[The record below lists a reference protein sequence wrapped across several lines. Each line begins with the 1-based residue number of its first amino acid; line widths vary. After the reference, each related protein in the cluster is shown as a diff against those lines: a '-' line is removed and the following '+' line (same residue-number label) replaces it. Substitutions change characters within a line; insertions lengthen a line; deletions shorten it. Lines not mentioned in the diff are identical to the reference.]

1 MSAAVYN
8 GPAFE
13 GAHPMA
19 EVHDTLTQ
27 EAVRYGLTNLT
38 AQHLAQ
44 FNKAREA
51 AARFVSSLPRDLP
64 VTAEPAHT
72 FRASQEA

>member
-1 MSAAVYN
+1 
-8 GPAFE
+8 
-13 GAHPMA
+13 MA
-19 EVHDTLTQ
+19 EAHDTLTQ

-38 AQHLAQ
+38 AQHLAE

-64 VTAEPAHT
+64 VTTEPAHT

>member
-1 MSAAVYN
+1 MEPLLERHHHSIC
-8 GPAFE
+8 
-13 GAHPMA
+13 
-19 EVHDTLTQ
+19 
-27 EAVRYGLTNLT
+27 VRYGFTNLT

-44 FNKAREA
+44 FSKARDA
-51 AARFVSSLPRDLP
+51 AARFVSTLPRDLP

>member
-1 MSAAVYN
+1 
-8 GPAFE
+8 
-13 GAHPMA
+13 MA
-19 EVHDTLTQ
+19 EAHDTLIQ

-44 FNKAREA
+44 FSKAREA

>member
-1 MSAAVYN
+1 
-8 GPAFE
+8 
-13 GAHPMA
+13 MA
-19 EVHDTLTQ
+19 EAPDTLTQ

-38 AQHLAQ
+38 APHLAE
-44 FNKAREA
+44 FSKAREA

-72 FRASQEA
+72 FRASQEASP

>member
-1 MSAAVYN
+1 
-8 GPAFE
+8 
-13 GAHPMA
+13 MA
-19 EVHDTLTQ
+19 DTHDALTQ
-27 EAVRYGLTNLT
+27 EAVRYGLTHLT
-38 AQHLAQ
+38 APHLAE
-44 FNKAREA
+44 FSKAREA

>member
-1 MSAAVYN
+1 
-8 GPAFE
+8 
-13 GAHPMA
+13 MA
-19 EVHDTLTQ
+19 EAHDALIQ
-27 EAVRYGLTNLT
+27 EAIRYDLTHLT

-44 FNKAREA
+44 FSKAREA
-51 AARFVSSLPRDLP
+51 AARFVSSLPSDLP

>member
-1 MSAAVYN
+1 
-8 GPAFE
+8 
-13 GAHPMA
+13 MA
-19 EVHDTLTQ
+19 EAHDALTQ
-27 EAVRYGLTNLT
+27 EAVCYGLTNLT

-44 FNKAREA
+44 FSTAREA
-51 AARFVSSLPRDLP
+51 AARFVNSIPRDLP

>member
-1 MSAAVYN
+1 
-8 GPAFE
+8 
-13 GAHPMA
+13 MA
-19 EVHDTLTQ
+19 EAPETLTQ
-27 EAVRYGLTNLT
+27 EAVRYGLINLT
-38 AQHLAQ
+38 AEHLAQ

-72 FRASQEA
+72 FRASQEASP